1 MAGSAI
7 LASPVAIVSGAFL
20 VVGSMGIYYY
30 FDYKNRQRIEI
41 ELYESGM
48 IRKIMLPADR
58 VIVITVVAGI
68 VIVACV
74 YGAVTVYRLIHRN
87 RN

>member
-1 MAGSAI
+1 MAGSAW
-7 LASPVAIVSGAFL
+7 LASPAALAFV

-30 FDYKNRQRIEI
+30 FDHKNRQRIEI

-58 VIVITVVAGI
+58 MIVITVVAGI
-68 VIVACV
+68 VIVAIV
-74 YGAVTVYRLIHRN
+74 YGAVTVYRLVHRN

>member
-1 MAGSAI
+1 M
-7 LASPVAIVSGAFL
+7 
-20 VVGSMGIYYY
+20 VGSMGIYYY

-58 VIVITVVAGI
+58 MIVLTVVAGV
-68 VIVACV
+68 VIVAIV
-74 YGAVTVYRLIHRN
+74 YGAVTVYRLVHRN

>member
-1 MAGSAI
+1 
-7 LASPVAIVSGAFL
+7 
-20 VVGSMGIYYY
+20 MGIYYY

-58 VIVITVVAGI
+58 MIVVTVVAG
-68 VIVACV
+68 VVVVATVC
-74 YGAVTVYRLIHRN
+74 GAVAVYHMQARW
-87 RN
+87 